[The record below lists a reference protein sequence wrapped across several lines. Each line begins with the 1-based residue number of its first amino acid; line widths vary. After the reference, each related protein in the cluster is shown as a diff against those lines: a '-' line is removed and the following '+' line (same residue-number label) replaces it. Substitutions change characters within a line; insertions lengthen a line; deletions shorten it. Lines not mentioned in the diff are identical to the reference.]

1 MTQEE
6 KQLLL
11 QVLCAMLPH
20 GVKIHY
26 HYSNS
31 LGRIL
36 DEDRELDFSDVETLK
51 YNIEN
56 PQNDWCEISWKPYL
70 RPMSSMTED
79 EKRMLWE
86 ELDKDTD
93 IICENLDAPIVN
105 TYNGRIY
112 RGNPVHHEIDF
123 LNKNHFD
130 WRGLIPMGLA
140 LEAPEDM
147 YNTKTE

>member
-11 QVLCAMLPH
+11 KDLCARLPYKVKGQAVSNGEIYRISSIISVSPSGESLLMLDDNN
-20 GVKIHY
+20 I
-26 HYSNS
+26 
-31 LGRIL
+31 
-36 DEDRELDFSDVETLK
+36 DFVTL
-51 YNIEN
+51 E
-56 PQNDWCEISWKPYL
+56 QTKPYL
-70 RPMSSMTED
+70 RPMSSMTEE

-93 IICENLDAPIVN
+93 ILWENLDAPIIN
-105 TYNGRIY
+105 TYNCRIY
-112 RGNPVHHEIDF
+112 RGNPVYHEIDF

-140 LEAPEDM
+140 LEAPEGM
-147 YNTKTE
+147 Y